1 MRWLVVL
8 FSGLLTLAYTTEAQ
22 ACSCMKL
29 SPQEGLS
36 SSHAVFSG
44 EVTDIEKNESTPF
57 GGVEVTVRVKEVWK
71 GEMTEEVKVHTAGS
85 SAACGYAFTKGT
97 MYLIYAVR
105 DEADPLRVSLCSR
118 TAPLDDAKEDLDF
131 LGKPAKRFNDASTN
145 RKSKHGEANMKD
157 NCSASS
163 RGGGEAGL
171 AWLALLL
178 VGAALTVR
186 RVI

>member
-1 MRWLVVL
+1 
-8 FSGLLTLAYTTEAQ
+8 
-22 ACSCMKL
+22 MKL

-44 EVTDIEKNESTPF
+44 EVTAIEKNESTPF
-57 GGVEVTVRVKEVWK
+57 GGLEVTIRVKEVWK
-71 GEMTEEVKVHTAGS
+71 GEMTEEVRVHTAGS
-85 SAACGYAFTKGT
+85 SAACGYSFAKGT
-97 MYLIYAVR
+97 KYLVYATS
-105 DEADPLRVSLCSR
+105 DDADPLRVSLCSR

-131 LGKPAKRFNDASTN
+131 LGKPVKRFNDASTN

-163 RGGGEAGL
+163 LGDGAASL

-178 VGAALTVR
+178 VAAALTVR
-186 RVI
+186 RVV